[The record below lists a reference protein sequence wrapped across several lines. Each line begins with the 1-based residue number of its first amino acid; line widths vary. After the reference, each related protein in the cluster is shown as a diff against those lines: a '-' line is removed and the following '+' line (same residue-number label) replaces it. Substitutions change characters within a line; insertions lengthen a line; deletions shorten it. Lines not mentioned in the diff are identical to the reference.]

1 MYCVRHKL
9 RVWVCMFKGGGG
21 GGGGGGSH
29 AVLVEY
35 TCTQHSDAIDVY
47 NKLSCALW
55 ETPCRTQHDMLY
67 GRCAMDEMQADM
79 HCPVCLF
86 QPDPRCVIP
95 IYCAILTGTCM
106 RVGKV

>member
-1 MYCVRHKL
+1 MHVQ
-9 RVWVCMFKGGGG
+9 
-21 GGGGGGSH
+21 GGGSH

-47 NKLSCALW
+47 SKLSCALW

-79 HCPVCLF
+79 HYPVCLF
-86 QPDPRCVIP
+86 QPDPRCVN
-95 IYCAILTGTCM
+95 YTYLLRHSDWRM
-106 RVGKV
+106 RAVKVRCQGLYKHTLHG